1 MRLNDVSPF
10 FKRREGVFNLFYY
23 EHVKSCPVF
32 FSNSLGVLYLST
44 VNRKRLLAHL
54 SLLKLKNEVVRRNH
68 SACSVN
74 IFEENS
80 ESSLCDPV
88 SEGGHIGNN
97 KFLEWFC
104 GFTDGEGGFFIS
116 KITSQGRS
124 AYSFNFRITLH
135 IDDSLCLCN
144 IRDTLG
150 FGKVYEYKEKNNSSF
165 SVSKKEDIKKLIT
178 IFDSYPLQ
186 STKLL
191 NFLDFRKAFYIYNSS
206 SNRTREVMDEIA
218 KISLGMNRNRIDFK
232 FPPFR
237 APQGLQIQIT
247 RYWLLGFT
255 EAEGSFGVKQ
265 DKQAYKGNLAF
276 RYVLS
281 QSDLDLALLEAIK
294 VFLVNIP
301 EAKQSG
307 LMLDKSIYINVSEK
321 RQNHHKNEAT
331 LTVTQMELLKCVLV
345 PLFDSMNWFTQKQ
358 LDYSLWKSLILLKE
372 KGHHYT
378 EEGFK
383 FIQLIINQM
392 NKHRLSSSGSS
403 VVERESLNSKIQD
416 MLGKSVYEN
425 KNGRV
430 WISSENRYLNEGGIG
445 KEVNMV
451 DTKGNTIKTFK
462 SYSEAAR
469 YLKISRGTV
478 FNRIKSSQ
486 VFSFKEKDVYLKA

>member
-1 MRLNDVSPF
+1 MSPLF
-10 FKRREGVFNLFYY
+10 IWKESVFTLSYY
-23 EHVKSCPVF
+23 EHVNCCPVF
-32 FSNSLGVLYLST
+32 FSNSLGVLILS

-54 SLLKLKNEVVRRNH
+54 SLLKLKNEIIRLNH
-68 SACSVN
+68 SASSN
-74 IFEENS
+74 TFEENS
-80 ESSLCDPV
+80 ESSLCDPA
-88 SEGGHIGNN
+88 SEGRVRKN

-135 IDDSLCLCN
+135 IDDSLCLYN

-150 FGKVYEYKEKNNSSF
+150 FGKVYEYKDRNNSSF

-191 NFLDFRKAFYIYNSS
+191 NFFDFRKAFYIYNTSP
-206 SNRTREVMDEIA
+206 NRTPEVMDEIA
-218 KISLGMNRNRIDFK
+218 KISRGMNRNRTDFI
-232 FPPFR
+232 FPSFH
-237 APQGLQIQIT
+237 QIQIT

-294 VFLVNIP
+294 VFLVNMSS
-301 EAKQSG
+301 AKLSG
-307 LMLDKSIYINVSEK
+307 LIIDKPVHINVSEK
-321 RQNHHKNEAT
+321 RQDQHKNEAT
-331 LTVTQMELLKCVLV
+331 LSVTKMEFIKCVLV
-345 PLFDSMNWFTQKQ
+345 PLFDSMSWLSQKQ

-383 FIQLIINQM
+383 LIQLIINQM
-392 NKHRLSSSGSS
+392 NKHRLSSSGSP
-403 VVERESLNSKIQD
+403 VVDRVSLNSKIQD

-425 KNGRV
+425 KNGRI
-430 WISSENRYLNEGGIG
+430 WISSENRYLNEGGVG
-445 KEVNMV
+445 KEVHLV
-451 DTKGNTIKTFK
+451 DTEGNTVKTFK

-469 YLKISRGTV
+469 YLNISRGTV

-486 VFSFKEKDVYLKA
+486 VFSFQKKYVYLKSQGY

>member
-1 MRLNDVSPF
+1 MSPVF
-10 FKRREGVFNLFYY
+10 IWRESVFTLFYY
-23 EHVKSCPVF
+23 EHVNSCPVF
-32 FSNSLGVLYLST
+32 FFNSLGVLNLS

-54 SLLKLKNEVVRRNH
+54 SLLKLKTDVVKRNH
-68 SACSVN
+68 SACSN
-74 IFEENS
+74 AFEENS
-80 ESSLCDPV
+80 ESSLCDP
-88 SEGGHIGNN
+88 SHEGRIGNN
-97 KFLEWFC
+97 KFLEWFI

-150 FGKVYEYKEKNNSSF
+150 FGKVYEYKDRYNSSF
-165 SVSKKEDIKKLIT
+165 TVSKKEDIKNLIT

-191 NFLDFRKAFYIYNSS
+191 NFLDFRKAFHIYNISP
-206 SNRTREVMDEIA
+206 NRTPEVMDEVA
-218 KISLGMNRNRIDFK
+218 KISRGMNRNRTDFI
-232 FPPFR
+232 FPSFH
-237 APQGLQIQIT
+237 QIQIT

-276 RYVLS
+276 RFVLS

-301 EAKQSG
+301 SAKLSG
-307 LMLDKSIYINVSEK
+307 LIADKPVYINVSEK
-321 RQNHHKNEAT
+321 RQSHHKNEAT
-331 LTVTQMELLKCVLV
+331 LSVTQMEFIKCVLI
-345 PLFDSMNWFTQKQ
+345 PLFDSMSWLSQKQ
-358 LDYSLWKSLILLKE
+358 FDYSLWKSIILLKE

-383 FIQLIINQM
+383 LIQLIINQM
-392 NKHRLSSSGSS
+392 NKHRLSSSGSP
-403 VVERESLNSKIQD
+403 VVDRVSLNSKIQD

-425 KNGRV
+425 KSGRI
-430 WISSENRYLNEGGIG
+430 WISSENRYLNEGGVG
-445 KEVNMV
+445 KEVNLV
-451 DTKGNTIKTFK
+451 DTEGNTVRIFK

-469 YLKISRGTV
+469 YLNISRGTV
-478 FNRIKSSQ
+478 FNRIKSRQ
-486 VFSFKEKDVYLKA
+486 VFSFQQKNVYLKSQGY

>member
-1 MRLNDVSPF
+1 MRLNQVSVF
-10 FKRREGVFNLFYY
+10 INREGVFNLFYY
-23 EHVKSCPVF
+23 EHVKFFPVF
-32 FSNSLGVLYLST
+32 LSNSFGVLYLST

-54 SLLKLKNEVVRRNH
+54 SLLKLKNEIVRRNH

-74 IFEENS
+74 ILEKNS
-80 ESSLCDPV
+80 ESPLCNLV
-88 SEGGHIGNN
+88 SEGQVGNN
-97 KFLEWFC
+97 KFLEWLC

-116 KITSQGRS
+116 KITSQGRL

-150 FGKVYEYKEKNNSSF
+150 FGKVYEYKERNNSSF
-165 SVSKKEDIKKLIT
+165 SVSRKEDIKKLIW

-218 KISLGMNRNRIDFK
+218 KISHGMNRNRIDFK
-232 FPPFR
+232 FPPFH
-237 APQGLQIQIT
+237 QIQIT

-331 LTVTQMELLKCVLV
+331 LTVTRIELLKCVLV

-383 FIQLIINQM
+383 LIQLIINQM

-403 VVERESLNSKIQD
+403 VVERGSLNSKIQD

-445 KEVNMV
+445 KEVDMV
-451 DTKGNTIKTFK
+451 DTQGNTIETFK
-462 SYSEAAR
+462 SYSVAAR

-486 VFSFKEKDVYLKA
+486 VFSFQEKDVYLKAKRY

>member
-1 MRLNDVSPF
+1 MRLNHVSPLF
-10 FKRREGVFNLFYY
+10 IRREGVFIRSYH
-23 EHVKSCPVF
+23 EHVNNYPVF
-32 FSNSLGVLYLST
+32 LRNSDGVLILST
-44 VNRKRLLAHL
+44 NRKRLLADL
-54 SLLKLKNEVVRRNH
+54 SLRKLKNEVVRRNH
-68 SACSVN
+68 FSCSVN
-74 IFEENS
+74 TLEENS
-80 ESSLCDPV
+80 ES
-88 SEGGHIGNN
+88 N

-150 FGKVYEYKEKNNSSF
+150 FGKVYEYKDRNNASF
-165 SVSKKEDIKKLIT
+165 SVSTKEDIKKLIT

-206 SNRTREVMDEIA
+206 PNRTPEVIDEIA
-218 KISLGMNRNRIDFK
+218 KISLGMNRKRTDFILPS
-232 FPPFR
+232 FH
-237 APQGLQIQIT
+237 QIQIT

-281 QSDLDLALLEAIK
+281 QSDIDLALLEAIK

-301 EAKQSG
+301 EAKLSG
-307 LMLDKSIYINVSEK
+307 LIQDKSVHINVSEK
-321 RQNHHKNEAT
+321 RKNHYKNEAT
-331 LTVTQMELLKCVLV
+331 LSVTHMEFIKCVLV
-345 PLFDSMNWFTQKQ
+345 PLFDSMGLLSQKQ
-358 LDYSLWKSLILLKE
+358 LDYSLWKSLILLKA

-383 FIQLIINQM
+383 LIQLIINQM
-392 NKHRLSSSGSS
+392 NKQRLSSSGSS
-403 VVERESLNSKIQD
+403 VVDGESLNSKIQD

-430 WISSENRYLNEGGIG
+430 WISSENRYLNEGGVG
-445 KEVNMV
+445 KEVHLV
-451 DTKGNTIKTFK
+451 DTEGNTIQTFK

-478 FNRIKSSQ
+478 FNKIKSRQ
-486 VFSFKEKDVYLKA
+486 VFSFEEKMVYLKS

>member
-1 MRLNDVSPF
+1 MF
-10 FKRREGVFNLFYY
+10 
-23 EHVKSCPVF
+23 
-32 FSNSLGVLYLST
+32 
-44 VNRKRLLAHL
+44 A
-54 SLLKLKNEVVRRNH
+54 
-68 SACSVN
+68 
-74 IFEENS
+74 
-80 ESSLCDPV
+80 
-88 SEGGHIGNN
+88 GGGR
-97 KFLEWFC
+97 W
-104 GFTDGEGGFFIS
+104 FFIS

-144 IRDTLG
+144 IRDSLG
-150 FGKVYEYKEKNNSSF
+150 FGKVYEYKDRNNSSF
-165 SVSKKEDIKKLIT
+165 SVSKKENIKKLIT

-206 SNRTREVMDEIA
+206 PNRTPEVMDEIA
-218 KISLGMNRNRIDFK
+218 KISRGMNRNRTDFI
-232 FPPFR
+232 FPSFH
-237 APQGLQIQIT
+237 LIQIT

-255 EAEGSFGVKQ
+255 EAKGSFGVKQ
-265 DKQAYKGNLAF
+265 DKQQQAYKGNLAF
-276 RYVLS
+276 RYALS

-301 EAKQSG
+301 EAKLSG
-307 LMLDKSIYINVSEK
+307 LILDKSVHINVSEK
-321 RQNHHKNEAT
+321 RQNHYKNEAT
-331 LTVTQMELLKCVLV
+331 LSVTQMVFIKCVLV
-345 PLFDSMNWFTQKQ
+345 PLFDSMSLLSQKQ
-358 LDYSLWKSLILLKE
+358 LDYSLWKSIILLKE

-383 FIQLIINQM
+383 LIQLIINQM

-403 VVERESLNSKIQD
+403 VVDRESLNTQIQY

-430 WISSENRYLNEGGIG
+430 LISSENRYLNEGGVG
-445 KEVNMV
+445 KEVYLV
-451 DTKGNTIKTFK
+451 DTEGNTIKTFK

-486 VFSFKEKDVYLKA
+486 VFSFQEKDVYFKS